1 MLIGGRVLPWSYE
14 RILGW
19 VGGVRKFLSLKE
31 LRYPVR
37 KNGPPLSRFWY
48 AWTCFNE
55 WSLHSA
61 SIFNNLLGRQ
71 LLAKNFTDH
80 LLDHM
85 SRSRTLFERSSHP
98 SKSFLCISMCMLQSG
113 ALVFVGRLVEA
124 ILWREFLPRCRIHL
138 PCVWHDGNFETAL
151 CVGKIDVMNMKLPG
165 KTKKTSDGSLD
176 HMGNKHSFLV
186 SKVCYLCYSDRDING
201 QPLIHAYLAEN
212 KSLT

>member
-1 MLIGGRVLPWSYE
+1 MFAGGRKKKFVNQSYQ
-14 RILGW
+14 
-19 VGGVRKFLSLKE
+19 
-31 LRYPVR
+31 PD
-37 KNGPPLSRFWY
+37 Y
-48 AWTCFNE
+48 AWTSVNE

-138 PCVWHDGNFETAL
+138 PCVWHDG
-151 CVGKIDVMNMKLPG
+151 KIDVMNMKLPG
-165 KTKKTSDGSLD
+165 KTNKTSDGSFD
-176 HMGNKHSFLV
+176 HMGNKHSFNNLLNSFFFFLKIRV
-186 SKVCYLCYSDRDING
+186 I
-201 QPLIHAYLAEN
+201 
-212 KSLT
+212 